1 MTWEEHKKEM
11 LKDPKVKQ
19 AYDDLEPAYEIARV
33 LIQAR
38 LDEKLTQA
46 ELASRAGVTKDTIA
60 MLESGTA
67 NPTIRTV
74 NRVARAVGKELRLVD
89 AER

>member
-1 MTWEEHKKEM
+1 MIWEEYKKEM
-11 LKDPKVKQ
+11 LRDPKVKQ
-19 AYDDLEPAYEIARV
+19 AYDDLEPAYDIAKV

-60 MLESGTA
+60 KFKAFVFSPSMRVSSSQQSTTA
-67 NPTIRTV
+67 L
-74 NRVARAVGKELRLVD
+74 AVGE
-89 AER
+89 